1 MALENLRQPDG
12 FISLTDIFM
21 ERVRLNKLLDRIEQV
36 DMRDEYDATK
46 YSNLTYD
53 GCVDALEELDNTI
66 STIREVERGVEEYE
80 VIVEETIAYTVNV
93 KATSRTEAEH
103 FVQSQID
110 HHQFFDTFA
119 CDGESQDLH
128 IYSVEEVA

>member
-21 ERVRLNKLLDRIEQV
+21 ERVRLNKLLDRIENV
-36 DMRDEYDATK
+36 DMRDEYDAKK
-46 YSNLTYD
+46 YSNLDFD

-80 VIVEETIAYTVNV
+80 VIVEETTAYTIYV
-93 KATSRTEAEH
+93 KATSRTEAEEQ
-103 FVQSQID
+103 VQQLID
-110 HHQFFDTFA
+110 DNQYFERGIAET
-119 CDGESQDLH
+119 QDVH

>member
-1 MALENLRQPDG
+1 MTQAIENLRQPDG
-12 FISLTDIFM
+12 FLSMTDLFARRNECSKQIA
-21 ERVRLNKLLDRIEQV
+21 K
-36 DMRDEYDATK
+36 
-46 YSNLTYD
+46 
-53 GCVDALEELDNTI
+53 LEENLVHGKTNMMELGHWEYEFEEVDNIIKT
-66 STIREVERGVEEYE
+66 TREVERGVEEYE

-93 KATSRTEAEH
+93 KATSRESAESL
-103 FVQSQID
+103 VQNAID

>member
-21 ERVRLNKLLDRIEQV
+21 ERVRLNKLLDRIENV

-66 STIREVERGVEEYE
+66 STIREVERGVEEYK
-80 VIVEETIAYTVNV
+80 VIVEETTSYTIHV
-93 KATSRTEAEH
+93 KATSRTEAEEQ
-103 FVQSQID
+103 VQQIID
-110 HHQFFDTFA
+110 DNQYFERGIAET
-119 CDGESQDLH
+119 QDVH

>member
-66 STIREVERGVEEYE
+66 NEIRWCEQNYDESINEE
-80 VIVEETIAYTVNV
+80 IA
-93 KATSRTEAEH
+93 K
-103 FVQSQID
+103 
-110 HHQFFDTFA
+110 
-119 CDGESQDLH
+119 
-128 IYSVEEVA
+128 